1 MWMFFI
7 GFCLEPHNPP
17 NRWVQS
23 GFPVGYE
30 TTYNKPGTSEP
41 FCFCRPFNDV
51 NVANF
56 WRRRFVFWFF
66 GSQKLPEMFC
76 SGPVSHE
83 GMLMFLTQ
91 ISDLKNLLETF
102 HFNRTPWFS
111 TDPKCETRPTKF
123 TLGNL
128 RCAFAVYLFFR
139 RCEECPG
146 ILAQHYVCLRYP
158 SWFQNY
164 ICFIILCMFIRGKK
178 TSGFCMTTLKKW
190 ITKDFHIGMH
200 ASVYP
205 HLVFTCSH
213 VPEKVMMPQSG
224 CGGLN
229 VTATVICNNDPFIR
243 IAFEHPTNRLIL
255 SRCPFFS

>member
-1 MWMFFI
+1 MRQTKVRSTWKSKM
-7 GFCLEPHNPP
+7 CLCSLP
-17 NRWVQS
+17 
-23 GFPVGYE
+23 
-30 TTYNKPGTSEP
+30 
-41 FCFCRPFNDV
+41 
-51 NVANF
+51 
-56 WRRRFVFWFF
+56 FF
-66 GSQKLPEMFC
+66 G
-76 SGPVSHE
+76 
-83 GMLMFLTQ
+83 
-91 ISDLKNLLETF
+91 
-102 HFNRTPWFS
+102 
-111 TDPKCETRPTKF
+111 
-123 TLGNL
+123 
-128 RCAFAVYLFFR
+128 

-243 IAFEHPTNRLIL
+243 ITFENPTSRLIL
-255 SRCPFFS
+255 SRCPFFFQANCISKMITS